1 MGSGQLRR
9 HRQQGSRRSFAYSLA
24 AEYLPSA
31 KLIAKSIGDE
41 GMKDFCEM
49 RQPRSSHLRER
60 PRMGEPGIVM
70 NSNVKD
76 DCRLI
81 RSLPGING

>member
-41 GMKDFCEM
+41 RMKDFCDDASATVV
-49 RQPRSSHLRER
+49 SSQ
-60 PRMGEPGIVM
+60 GET
-70 NSNVKD
+70 KD
-76 DCRLI
+76 
-81 RSLPGING
+81 G